1 LKHHDSARVLMG
13 ADSANVIE
21 SESGPANSAVAVPE
35 ISLQVLSERVLL
47 SALREQ
53 DAADAALLSAER
65 SQFLADTSNRLCG
78 LHDEESLYAALADL
92 ALPRLQAWCIVDVIA
107 AERNL
112 LRRVAVIHPEEKLH
126 ADARTLAKHW
136 QPRASDQLGV
146 PAVLV
151 ARESI
156 VTTDGA
162 HDVLADAARD
172 AETLRIIESFG
183 LGPFLVVPMLASGTL
198 VGALTFVG
206 NKNRPVFLHADILLA
221 EAFAARCAQA
231 IEGAR
236 ALGVALTASA
246 TAEAARAEAV
256 LARVEADADNVA
268 KDGVLA
274 TVSHELRSPLGAIAN
289 NVQLL
294 SLEFGGPLTD
304 LQRTLLTRIT
314 SSYQHVMLL
323 VNQLLDL
330 QQIAAGQMRYD
341 TQSTDVGQVISAAAD
356 MVGWRFEK
364 ANLQFEMHLPAAPFV
379 ALTDGVKLKQI
390 IINLLSNA
398 AKFTPAGGHV
408 SVSTMCAERVL
419 YVTVA
424 DTGIGIA
431 LAYLDAVFE
440 PFVQVVDGRRL
451 HVGGTGLGLS
461 ISREYARGLGGDL
474 KVQSTVGE
482 GSTFT
487 LSLPLDIHSA

>member
-1 LKHHDSARVLMG
+1 MA
-13 ADSANVIE
+13 ADLLNVSE
-21 SESGPANSAVAVPE
+21 SERVQANSAAAARE
-35 ISLQVLSERVLL
+35 ISLQLLAERVLL

-65 SQFLADTSNRLCG
+65 ARFLADTSHRLGG
-78 LHDEESLYAALADL
+78 LHNEEGIYTMLADL
-92 ALPRLQAWCIVDVIA
+92 ALPRLHAWCIVDVIDVIDVVDV
-107 AERNL
+107 ERKA
-112 LRRVAVIHPEEKLH
+112 LRRVAVIHPDARRH
-126 ADARTLAKHW
+126 ADARTLANRW
-136 QPRASDQLGV
+136 QPRASDKLGV

-151 ARESI
+151 THESS

-162 HDVLADAARD
+162 HEALVEAAHD
-172 AETLRIIESFG
+172 AETLRMIESFG
-183 LGPFLVVPMLASGTL
+183 MGSFLVVPMLAHGKL
-198 VGALTFVG
+198 LGAVTFVG
-206 NKNRPVFLHADILLA
+206 HKNRPVFLYADISLA
-221 EAFAARCAQA
+221 QALAARCAQV

-236 ALGVALTASA
+236 ALGVVLEASA
-246 TAEAARAEAV
+246 TAEEARVDAE
-256 LARVEADADNVA
+256 LARVDAENDNVA

-274 TVSHELRSPLGAIAN
+274 MVSHELRSPLAAIAN

-294 SLEFGGPLTD
+294 TLEFGGPLTE

-314 SSYQHVMLL
+314 ASYEHVMLL

-330 QQIAAGQMRYD
+330 QKIAAGQMHYD
-341 TQSTDVGQVISAAAD
+341 TQSTDVGQVISAAAA
-356 MVGWRFEK
+356 MVAWRFEK
-364 ANLQFEMHLPAAPFV
+364 ANLKFDMQLPALPIV
-379 ALTDGVKLKQI
+379 ALTDGVKIKQI
-390 IINLLSNA
+390 VINLLSNA

-408 SVSTMCAERVL
+408 SVSTMFAERVL

-440 PFVQVVDGRRL
+440 PFLQVVDGRRL

-474 KVQSTVGE
+474 KVQSTVGK

-487 LSLPLDIHSA
+487 LSLPLDVHGT